1 MMKRKWPILV
11 LLAAASGAAL
21 ALACSDTGP
30 DAGPRTNGCIADGCF
45 DGSVVTD
52 TGAPGPG
59 VDAGPQNDGAPFVYP
74 NPLEGTS
81 KTATLVKDG
90 FQFTEG
96 PVWIQGH
103 LLFSDVSQNT
113 IFELGADGTTTTAFR
128 TNTGGANG
136 NAVDSQGRL
145 VTCEGGNRRIVRS
158 SGMKGAA
165 VNTIGP
171 TSFMG
176 RPFNAPNDV
185 IVRADGNIYFTDPDY
200 GADPDAG
207 ARQPKQAVFRL
218 APNGGNLNLSRVK
231 EYDTNPNGVGLSPD
245 GKKLYVVDTTAN
257 VVNVWDL
264 AADGTPSNERKFGN
278 VNGGDGM
285 AVDDAGNVY
294 ATSADGVVVF
304 DKNGGALGTITVA
317 EVPSNCTFGGADRK
331 TLYITAHTGLYSIK
345 LNVPGLP

>member
-1 MMKRKWPILV
+1 MTKRKWPILV
-11 LLAAASGAAL
+11 LLAAASGAAV
-21 ALACSDTGP
+21 AVACSDTGP

-45 DGSVVTD
+45 DGSVATD
-52 TGAPGPG
+52 TGTPKPGG
-59 VDAGPQNDGAPFVYP
+59 DSGPQGDGAPFVFP
-74 NPLEGTS
+74 NPIEGTS
-81 KTATLVKDG
+81 KTAALVKKN

-96 PVWIQGH
+96 PVWIQGR
-103 LLFSDVSQNT
+103 LLFSDTSASV
-113 IFELGADGTTTTAFR
+113 IYELGGDGMTTTAFR
-128 TNTGGANG
+128 SNSGGANG

-145 VTCEGGNRRIVRS
+145 VTCEGGNRRLTRS
-158 SGMKGAA
+158 SGAKGAG

-218 APNGGNLNLSRVK
+218 APNGANFNLTRVR
-231 EYDTNPNGVGLSPD
+231 EYDTNPNGIGLSTD
-245 GKKLYVVDTTAN
+245 GSKLYVVDTTAN

-264 AADGTPSNERKFGN
+264 AADGAPSNERKFAD

-294 ATSADGVVVF
+294 VASSDGVVVF
-304 DKNGGALGTITVA
+304 DKNGGSLGTISVA
-317 EVPSNCTFGGADRK
+317 EVPANCTFGGADRK
-331 TLYITAHTGLYSIK
+331 TLYITARTGLYSIK